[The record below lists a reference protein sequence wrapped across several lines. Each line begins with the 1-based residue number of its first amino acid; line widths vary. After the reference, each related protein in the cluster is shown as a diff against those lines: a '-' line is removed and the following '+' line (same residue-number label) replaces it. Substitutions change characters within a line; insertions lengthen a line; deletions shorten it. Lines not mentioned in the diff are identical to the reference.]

1 MHLIGVSSL
10 REAFAMVPETTYD
23 VLLRKREQSVDIC
36 KYYKAQVAEANKD
49 FTDVL
54 CSRHKIDPDLFKIQ
68 LEETLQAKKDTETY
82 LRVEELRL
90 RCLHRT
96 LASGSYEDN

>member
-36 KYYKAQVAEANKD
+36 KYYKAQVVEANKD
-49 FTDVL
+49 FTVFAL
-54 CSRHKIDPDLFKIQ
+54 FTSQNRSRSF
-68 LEETLQAKKDTETY
+68 
-82 LRVEELRL
+82 
-90 RCLHRT
+90 
-96 LASGSYEDN
+96 